1 MQYETIIISVLAA
14 VVVIGLLYWRSKRE
28 ERAASSSS
36 RLRTV
41 EPAKDVLV
49 SNEREDAHAEP
60 VLVKSTGEIAAAVD
74 AEAKGAKAP
83 IEPKMPEPA
92 SIEPD
97 EEPPVYKTLEAEKKQ
112 TAEEAARAKKRT
124 EDESDESEDAR
135 GGNPSYPPV
144 DPAVEWV
151 LDISPKEGQQFTLG
165 GVRSLAIEIN
175 RLGLP
180 LLVRCWAQSVRD
192 GRYYEAK
199 DLASPAKHVVAS
211 LVLANRTAKLDDVKA
226 SAFYQVLEQSAAQSD
241 VAVRRQLE
249 PAQAVERSEKLK
261 QFIEY
266 FDTAIEVLLEPIDPE
281 APLTVEGVNR
291 VARGAGFT
299 AETGCWEY
307 RVSAAD
313 RNPILRL
320 AFGDEGTK
328 SLVLAYDVPVGSL
341 ERGDLRLFFSMANH
355 LANALR
361 CAWVDQSHN
370 AIDAGGAL
378 LIEEAVQK
386 RIALMAESGAE
397 AGSER
402 AKLLFSRG
410 A

>member
-28 ERAASSSS
+28 ERAASKSS

-41 EPAKDVLV
+41 EPAKDVLA
-49 SNEREDAHAEP
+49 SSEREEKHTEP
-60 VLVKSTGEIAAAVD
+60 VLVKSSGEIAAAVD
-74 AEAKGAKAP
+74 AAAHPKAEP
-83 IEPKMPEPA
+83 QAPVPQTIEPE
-92 SIEPD
+92 D
-97 EEPPVYKTLEAEKKQ
+97 EPPIYKTLEAEKKEK
-112 TAEEAARAKKRT
+112 AEVEIQAKKQA
-124 EDESDESEDAR
+124 EDEADEPFVD
-135 GGNPSYPPV
+135 NQSYPPV
-144 DPAVEWV
+144 DPAIEWV

-175 RLGLP
+175 RLSLP
-180 LLVRCWAQSVRD
+180 LPVRCWAQSVRD

-249 PAQAVERSEKLK
+249 PAQAVQRSEKLK
-261 QFIEY
+261 QFVEY
-266 FDTAIEVLLEPIDPE
+266 FDTSIEILIDPIDPE
-281 APLTVEGVNR
+281 SPLTVEGVDR
-291 VARGAGFT
+291 VARMAGFT

-307 RVSAAD
+307 RVSAED
-313 RNPILRL
+313 RSPILRL

-328 SLVLAYDVPVGSL
+328 HLVLAYDVPVANL

-355 LANALR
+355 LANALH
-361 CAWVDQSHN
+361 CAWGDQSHN

-378 LIEEAVQK
+378 LIEEAV
-386 RIALMAESGAE
+386 RERNALMAESGAE

-402 AKLLFSRG
+402 AKLLFARG

>member
-83 IEPKMPEPA
+83 IEPKMPELA

-112 TAEEAARAKKRT
+112 KAEEAARAKKRT

-199 DLASPAKHVVAS
+199 DLASSAKHVVAS

-281 APLTVEGVNR
+281 APLTVEGVDR